1 MIKNLAEYKTVMMGK
16 SHNILVVGSSNT
28 DMVVLTDH
36 FPQPG
41 ETLLGG
47 NFFMNPGGKGANQ
60 AVAAARLGGDVA
72 IIAKV
77 GKDIFGKE
85 TMENLLNQGINV
97 DGISEDEVQ
106 PSGVAQITVDKHGE
120 NCIVVASG
128 ANMALNAQDI
138 EENIKL
144 VQQAEII
151 LLQLEVPMDTV
162 SHVARMGYKAG
173 KKIILN
179 PAPAQALSDEL
190 YASLFAITPNESET
204 ALLSKVQVSN
214 EASAAQAALFFHD
227 KGVQVVIITLGAMGA
242 YLSSEKFK
250 GIIPAPAVK
259 AVDTTAAGDTF
270 NGALAVGISRALS
283 IKAAVEFANKAAAL
297 SVTKKGAQSSIPK
310 LSEVESLN

>member
-1 MIKNLAEYKTVMMGK
+1 MGK
-16 SHNILVVGSSNT
+16 SKNILIVGSSNT

-72 IIAKV
+72 FIAKV

-85 TMENLLNQGINV
+85 TIENLLNEGINV
-97 DGISEDEVQ
+97 DGISEDDVQ
-106 PSGVAQITVDKHGE
+106 PSGVAQITVDKNGE

-128 ANMALNAQDI
+128 ANMALSAQDI
-138 EENIKL
+138 EDNRNL
-144 VQQAEII
+144 VRQAEII

-162 SHVARMGYKAG
+162 NHVGRIGYEAG

-179 PAPAQALSDEL
+179 PAPAQALSDEV
-190 YASLFAITPNESET
+190 YAGLFAITPNESET
-204 ALLSKVQVSN
+204 ALLSNIQVKN
-214 EASAAQAALFFHD
+214 EPSAAEAAAFFHG
-227 KGVQVVIITLGAMGA
+227 KGVKVVIITLGAMGA
-242 YLSSEKFK
+242 YLSSEEFK
-250 GIIPAPAVK
+250 GIIPAPSVK

-270 NGALAVGISRALS
+270 NGALAVGISKDLS
-283 IKAAVEFANKAAAL
+283 IKEAVEFANKAAAL
-297 SVTKKGAQSSIPK
+297 SVTKKGAQSSIPR
-310 LSEVESLN
+310 LSEIETLY